1 MSKPTL
7 WELLQSGELHRLAKQ
22 FDTMADLARH
32 LGVKRGGFDSMR
44 MRARRRGEHFPTW
57 EELRGDAPV
66 AASTPMERW
75 PNVAAFDSDD
85 ASSGQASAAIPTD
98 AFAEDEIT
106 QPNIPAWMVA
116 EIKPAPRVEVVEET
130 ITRVE
135 EHRLKKRVKDLESEL
150 RELTAQLSDGG
161 EYHEVIA
168 DVLARQHEERTTIE
182 PRERT
187 SGLREATP
195 LVLASDW
202 HLEEEVRPEQVAG
215 RNRYNLEIA
224 AHRMERFF
232 ESVRWGISHQREVFK
247 IRDFICWWGGDL
259 ITNFL
264 HDDNI
269 ESNLLHPTEAILF
282 AQDGIIKGIDHW
294 LQDAEIEQFVFPC
307 NDGNHGRL
315 TKQLRAATR
324 TQNSLEVFLYAQLA
338 NHYRNEPRVRFVL
351 PTSPFTFLDG
361 VYGKTI
367 RFTHGDT
374 FKYSGGIG
382 GIMVPMLRAIANWE
396 SVKRADLTCMGNWHQ
411 RICLPTAMVNGSLI
425 GYNTFAMMIGA
436 RFEPPVQSMRMLDAR
451 RWCSTDVP
459 LWVAERADDEQN
471 AEAA

>member
-1 MSKPTL
+1 MSKPTIM
-7 WELLQSGELHRLAKQ
+7 ELLQSGELAKLAKQ
-22 FDTMADLARH
+22 FNTLAELLAH
-32 LGVKRGGFDSMR
+32 VGVSYNGLKAARSRARKRGQR
-44 MRARRRGEHFPTW
+44 FPTW
-57 EELRGDAPV
+57 EELRGNAAPV
-66 AASTPMERW
+66 AVSQPVNRW
-75 PNVAAFDSDD
+75 PNVAAFD
-85 ASSGQASAAIPTD
+85 AANDNDI
-98 AFAEDEIT
+98 DESV
-106 QPNIPAWMVA
+106 PAR
-116 EIKPAPRVEVVEET
+116 PAARAVTVEET
-130 ITRVE
+130 ITVVE
-135 EHRLKKRVKDLESEL
+135 EHRLKRRVRDLEAENRKL
-150 RELTAQLSDGG
+150 IEQLSAGG
-161 EYHEVIA
+161 EYNEVVA
-168 DVLARQHEERTTIE
+168 EALARQHEERITIA

-232 ESVRWGISHQREVFK
+232 ESVRWGINHQREVFK

-282 AQDGIIKGIDHW
+282 AQDGIIKGVDHW
-294 LQDAEIEQFVFPC
+294 LQDTEIEQFVFPC

-351 PTSPFTFLDG
+351 PTSPFTFLDD

-374 FKYSGGIG
+374 FKYGGGIG

-451 RWCSTDVP
+451 RWCSTDIP
-459 LWVAERADDEQN
+459 LWVAERSDDELN